1 MAYAIVRSKD
11 VPGEPRKVAKGA
23 VLLCDTSSSMGA
35 VDTWTGKRRIDHLAE
50 VLAYVLSKT
59 RVQLLASFNSTVR
72 EHKLTTS
79 VSLEDPQGGTDL
91 RLALNWLEHF
101 AVREAPEQ
109 LLILSDGG
117 PNDPAA
123 AITALRAFLA
133 AWGAAM
139 PVHCYFCG
147 DDNDKE
153 AKAFLARLAALGGP
167 GSSMGSFNL
176 ATPKR
181 LASDL
186 VLRITHE
193 RGARS

>member
-1 MAYAIVRSKD
+1 MAYSIVRSSD
-11 VPGEPRKVAKGA
+11 VPGEPRKVTKGA

-59 RVQLLASFNSTVR
+59 RVQVLASFNSIVR
-72 EHKLTTS
+72 EHRLTTS
-79 VSLEDPQGGTDL
+79 VSLEEPQGGTDL
-91 RLALNWLEHF
+91 RLALDWCRDN
-101 AVREAPEQ
+101 VSPMPEQ

-117 PNDPAA
+117 PNDP
-123 AITALRAFLA
+123 LA
-133 AWGAAM
+133 ALTAMSVLLRRWGPVV

-147 DDNDKE
+147 DDNDVG
-153 AKAFLARLAALGGP
+153 AKDFMASLSRLGGP

-186 VLRITHE
+186 VLRITHD
-193 RGARS
+193 RGRS

>member
-11 VPGEPRKVAKGA
+11 VPGEPRKVSKGA
-23 VLLCDTSSSMGA
+23 VLLCDTSSSMAA

-59 RVQLLASFNSTVR
+59 RVQVLASFNSIVT
-72 EHKLTTS
+72 EHRLTTS
-79 VSLEDPQGGTDL
+79 VSLEEPQGGTDL
-91 RLALNWLEHF
+91 RLALSWCGENV
-101 AVREAPEQ
+101 ARYPEQ

-123 AITALRAFLA
+123 ALN
-133 AWGAAM
+133 AM
-139 PVHCYFCG
+139 HRLMGDWAQPPVHCYFCG
-147 DDNDKE
+147 DDQDKE
-153 AKAFLARLAALGGP
+153 AKAFLARLAAMGGP

-186 VLRITHE
+186 VLRITHDG
-193 RGARS
+193 RRS